1 MALRVLLQCLYYPP
15 EVGGLESHV
24 AGLAE
29 GLARRGHYVDMLTS
43 RSQPGTASKEK
54 LGGVNVRRVW
64 MPGKHAF
71 GWAAHTAVTLP
82 VHRRLA
88 RKADIVHAHTFA
100 SALPATL
107 APRARRRPLV
117 VTLHT
122 SHFLMRASSP
132 RWRRIFARIIAAADY
147 LLATSEEILLVALE
161 IHPHP
166 RVEVMTNAVDTDRFA
181 PGEGRAGEGRFR
193 IVVPRR
199 LYPKNGVEFFV
210 RAMPLIAE
218 RLDIEARIVG
228 DGPERERL
236 KSLAIELDVSDRI
249 EFLGARP
256 NDEMPA
262 LLKNADIAVIPS
274 LMEATSIAALEAM
287 ACALPVAA
295 SRVGGLPEIVD
306 EGVGALVEPK
316 NPRALANAVVSLLT
330 RPDRGELG
338 REARRRVVASWS
350 ISRMVER
357 HLEIY
362 NGLLDEAKER
372 SSSG

>member
-1 MALRVLLQCLYYPP
+1 LALRVLLQCLYYPP

-43 RSQPGTASKEK
+43 RSQRGAPRRER

-64 MPGKHAF
+64 MPGKHPF
-71 GWAAHTAVTLP
+71 GWVVHSAGTIP
-82 VHRRLA
+82 VHLRLA
-88 RKADIVHAHTFA
+88 RKADVVHAHTFA
-100 SALPATL
+100 SALPAIIGG
-107 APRARRRPLV
+107 RVGRRPLV

-122 SHFLMRASSP
+122 SHFLMRAGEP
-132 RWRRIFARIIAAADY
+132 RWRRIFARIIGSADY
-147 LLATSEEILLVALE
+147 LLATSEEILSVALE
-161 IHPHP
+161 IEPHP
-166 RVEVMTNAVDTDRFA
+166 RSEVMTNAVDTDRFA
-181 PGEGRAGEGRFR
+181 PGEGGEASGRFR

-199 LYPKNGVEFFV
+199 LFPKNGVEYFV
-210 RAMPLIAE
+210 RAMPRIAAE
-218 RLDIEARIVG
+218 LDVEARIVG

-236 KSLAIELDVSDRI
+236 KSLAIELGVSDRI

-256 NDEMPA
+256 NEEMPD
-262 LLKNADIAVIPS
+262 LLRDADLAIIPS

-295 SRVGGLPEIVD
+295 SRVGGLPEIID

-316 NPRALANAVVSLLT
+316 NPIALANAVVTMLRRSDL
-330 RPDRGELG
+330 RELG
-338 REARRRVVASWS
+338 REARRRVVENWS
-350 ISRMVER
+350 INRMVER

-362 NGLLDEAKER
+362 NGLLDEAKEVR
-372 SSSG
+372 RG